1 MYTYKYIIP
10 AFVHNRVINAM
21 LLKTRYKKHDII
33 FLTRVVS
40 SRYSASKVRLAK
52 SAKSD
57 YKS

>member
-21 LLKTRYKKHDII
+21 LLKTRYKKTRFY
-33 FLTRVVS
+33 FLTIVVG

>member
-21 LLKTRYKKHDII
+21 LLKTRYKKTRFY
-33 FLTRVVS
+33 FLTIVVG

-52 SAKSD
+52 SD